1 VSVDPSRSFEEAD
14 YAESENLFH
23 QYVGTHA
30 VAQEDQAAASQQLFE
45 VEDSQELLWAP
56 R

>member
-1 VSVDPSRSFEEAD
+1 VSIDLIQSFKEAD
-14 YAESENLFH
+14 YAQFESLFH

-30 VAQEDQAAASQQLFE
+30 VAQENQAVASQQLSE
-45 VEDSQELLWAP
+45 VQDSQELLWAP